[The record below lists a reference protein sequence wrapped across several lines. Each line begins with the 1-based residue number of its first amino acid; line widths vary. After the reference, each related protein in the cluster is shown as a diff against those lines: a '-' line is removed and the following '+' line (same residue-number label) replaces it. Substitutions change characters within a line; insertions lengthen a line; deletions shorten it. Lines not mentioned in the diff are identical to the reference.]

1 MATPFGQAGSYGDSM
16 GTPFGQSGSF
26 VDSMG
31 TPFGQTSKS
40 TKPRNKSSDTSKMN
54 KIYKPK
60 ASPGPIGSAANV
72 REGRVPKKATRP
84 SAESFSKPN
93 KGTRPMGE
101 STKSGKKT
109 INRGSWRQSRGD

>member
-1 MATPFGQAGSYGDSM
+1 MANNYGAFSELPKPTGNDYGAYLESRPSVFSSKPKKTRSKAADVTSM
-16 GTPFGQSGSF
+16 NPL
-26 VDSMG
+26 
-31 TPFGQTSKS
+31 
-40 TKPRNKSSDTSKMN
+40 
-54 KIYKPK
+54 YKPK

-72 REGRVPKKATRP
+72 RENRVPKKATRP

-109 INRGSWRQSRGD
+109 TNRGSWRQSRGD

>member
-1 MATPFGQAGSYGDSM
+1 MASNYGAFSEKPTPKNNNYGAYLESKPVIFSSAPKKTRKNASDVTSM
-16 GTPFGQSGSF
+16 NP
-26 VDSMG
+26 V
-31 TPFGQTSKS
+31 
-40 TKPRNKSSDTSKMN
+40 
-54 KIYKPK
+54 YKPK